1 MKTALVI
8 LLIILGGCASLERPQ
23 TFTEQVAYV
32 DATSKAAIKTLADLT
47 CQRYTPAGACT
58 EPGKPLHPAKSIEYL
73 ERISQARLAAR
84 TAAAM
89 PAQGGECLGK
99 PSTPAACLGLAQGIL
114 REVEKIL
121 TSLQK
126 KGA

>member
-1 MKTALVI
+1 MRAI
-8 LLIILGGCASLERPQ
+8 LLALLLAGCASIERPQ
-23 TFTEQVAYV
+23 TITEQVAYV
-32 DATSKAAIKTLADLT
+32 EATSQAAIKTLAQLT

-58 EPGKPLHPAKSIEYL
+58 EPGKPLHPAKSLEYL
-73 ERISQARLAAR
+73 ERLSQARLAAR

-99 PSTPAACLGLAQGIL
+99 PSTPAACLGLAQGLL

-121 TSLQK
+121 TDLQK